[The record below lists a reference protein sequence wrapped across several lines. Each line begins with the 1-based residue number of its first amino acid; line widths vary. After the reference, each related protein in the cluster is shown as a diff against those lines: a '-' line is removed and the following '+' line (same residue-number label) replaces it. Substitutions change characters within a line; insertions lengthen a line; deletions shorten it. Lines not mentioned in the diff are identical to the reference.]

1 MNKLLGDSEVRRM
14 LAGLKGWEREGDFI
28 VRSFEFE
35 AFMDGMRFL
44 NRVAK
49 VAERLDHHPD
59 IHVRY
64 TQIKLS
70 IQTHSAG
77 GLTAKDFGLAAEID
91 RIPL

>member
-1 MNKLLGDSEVRRM
+1 VNKLLGDSEVRRM